1 MSFNSALSFFESKAK
16 VKHKILIVLNCEV
29 ISITHHRKG
38 ATIQVT
44 STSVGGLWRGRCG
57 GREGSFKFVDVQL
70 QSALRRNTRALR
82 SQLSAGAGAKS
93 RSVSDLLAAIHMENL
108 TSVFVLNGYDTAE
121 DIKHLSVDDLDYLGI
136 DDSTRDTILQSVNKL
151 NHNTLHRLGSRK
163 LSGKLRDSGFN
174 SSDSD
179 LSTPSG
185 SIFLPKE
192 TC

>member
-1 MSFNSALSFFESKAK
+1 MRFDLPLSLFQITDCA
-16 VKHKILIVLNCEV
+16 V
-29 ISITHHRKG
+29 IIITHHRKG

>member
-1 MSFNSALSFFESKAK
+1 M
-16 VKHKILIVLNCEV
+16 II
-29 ISITHHRKG
+29 ITYHRKG

-57 GREGSFKFVDVQL
+57 AREGSFKFVDVQL

-185 SIFLPKE
+185 SIFMPKE

>member
-1 MSFNSALSFFESKAK
+1 M
-16 VKHKILIVLNCEV
+16 KHKILIILNYAV
-29 ISITHHRKG
+29 IIITHHRKG